1 MDKFFA
7 VTAMSVIVTF
17 NSYVA
22 VFRYTDFPQPEPTIK
37 AERTSPAFFD
47 VGSSFASRFY
57 THPHPGNF
65 AVWASS
71 AY

>member
-1 MDKFFA
+1 MEKFFA
-7 VTAMSVIVTF
+7 GTAMSVIVTF

-22 VFRYTDFPQPEPTIK
+22 VVRYTDFPQPEPTIK

-47 VGSSFASRFY
+47 VGSSFASGFY
-57 THPHPGNF
+57 THLHPGYF
-65 AVWASS
+65 SAWVSS